1 LEPADP
7 FGYVEE
13 AREIPVPDGGGGN
26 LSKPI
31 EGTAEQ
37 RRFSRAPLTVP
48 FRLVPRGRPLEA
60 VDGETLDVS
69 SNGIGVK
76 LRRGR
81 SVAIDELLESLVEDR
96 MAIEVLLRLPE
107 GSVSAEGQLMWWGL
121 LGDDEGFTIRAGIL
135 LKTGWST
142 ADWQLLEKNLV
153 PS

>member
-1 LEPADP
+1 M
-7 FGYVEE
+7 
-13 AREIPVPDGGGGN
+13 
-26 LSKPI
+26 STKPS

-37 RRFSRAPLTVP
+37 RHFTRAPISVP

-60 VDGETLDVS
+60 VDGQTLDVS

-81 SVAIDELLESLVEDR
+81 SVSIDELLETLVEDR
-96 MAIEVLLRLPE
+96 LSIEVMLRLPE

-142 ADWQLLEKNLV
+142 TDWQLIEKNLLA
-153 PS
+153 S